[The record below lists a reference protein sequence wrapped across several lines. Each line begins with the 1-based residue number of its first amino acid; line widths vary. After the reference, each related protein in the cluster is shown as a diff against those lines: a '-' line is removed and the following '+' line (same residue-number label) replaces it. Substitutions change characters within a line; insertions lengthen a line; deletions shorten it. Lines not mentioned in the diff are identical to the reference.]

1 MKARRCNDDEIRPKK
16 DEGNAQQLIN
26 DQWSYDHMIIY
37 RDDSVAAEGFPYSA
51 DIFGGVEGD
60 FWI

>member
-1 MKARRCNDDEIRPKK
+1 MMKLDLKK
-16 DEGNAQQLIN
+16 MKETPNSWSMIN
-26 DQWSYDHMIIY
+26 DHMIIY
-37 RDDSVAAEGFPYSA
+37 QDDSVAAEGFPYSA